1 MAFNDK
7 ILSEKLKYL
16 ISMESSGK
24 FEILELDMEIEY
36 KNEFRLKDNERDLY
50 GYFLYVTFDY
60 LMPMSHDSVSFPK
73 DFERVIDLFEKK
85 YLSSWGLTSQG
96 KIKKSELDLV
106 DFSWIDSID
115 YKFEERHIF
124 TMTFKMLP
132 VD

>member
-1 MAFNDK
+1 MAFDDK

-24 FEILELDMEIEY
+24 FERLELDIDIEY
-36 KNEFRLKDNERDLY
+36 ENVFSLKDGERDLY
-50 GYFLYVTFDY
+50 AYFMYVKFDY
-60 LMPMSHDSVSFPK
+60 LMPMSHDSVSLPT
-73 DFERVIDLFEKK
+73 DFKHVIELFEKK
-85 YLSSWGLTSQG
+85 YLSSWGLTRKG
-96 KIKKSELDLV
+96 KIKKSEHDLV

-124 TMTFKMLP
+124 RMSFKMEP